1 MSAWLRRHC
10 HDWIALAALAAL
22 TLLFFWPVTLG
33 VAWIPRG
40 GGDLASF
47 LWPTYSYAARAL
59 WSGRIPLWNET
70 LYAGMPFAADNQ
82 SGLFYPPNLLAFAL
96 APSFPYRAIEWL
108 VVFHFWMAGASM
120 YALMR
125 VLINTQE
132 NMGTGAHVNPTSTF
146 NPQPSTFFLPPSS
159 SLLSSSFLFPPLFA
173 AVAFMFSD
181 VLVTHIGNLN
191 IVAVSAWLPLALA
204 CLHLGL
210 TRSSVNWALA
220 AGVVLGIAALA
231 GHAQMMLM
239 SFGAVSVYGLWRSA
253 WSVVRERNTL
263 CALRSASLL
272 SITLVTALGLS
283 ALALLPALELTQ
295 YTARARLTYA
305 EAALYSVP
313 WPGLAGLVSPLL
325 FGRGAADYWGP
336 WPRVELGYL
345 GVLPLVF
352 AGIALLE
359 RPNTTPPYSDP
370 TRPVTPSSGHL
381 HNKGFW
387 AALALLGLLIALGEN
402 TPLHRLLYEFVPGF
416 AQLRV
421 PARFLLLTDVG
432 LAVLAGY
439 GFQKVFTPEKA
450 GHTGRGRWVLGVGA
464 VAVVVLVVAYLA
476 ATLGG
481 ERVTNLGWAL
491 AVTLALLLAAYL
503 LLSTSYFPAPLAP
516 VFAIVLL
523 AADLFLHGAFV
534 EVDFAD
540 PTSGFQHPVAVDY
553 LKSQP
558 GPTRIDSTTSAWAPD
573 AAARHGL
580 EDIGGISNP
589 LALAAYQ
596 TYIGAMGPRGA
607 PRYDFIG
614 AQWIVASKDQ
624 PPADDPDIVPVFN
637 EDPGVD
643 IWLNTNAQPRLS
655 LKYAA
660 RAVPDGEAAFA
671 AIMTPGFDPTQEVV
685 LETSTLLPL
694 PNVQP
699 PTSNLYYLHYS
710 PEAYRIA
717 VSTPAPA
724 YLVLSE
730 VWYPGWRAWVN
741 GVEVEVLRANFA
753 FRAVALAEPG
763 EHVIEMRFEPW
774 TWLAGLGVSA
784 LTATCCL
791 IRGVYW
797 LRRKRDTQHTTR
809 DTQYATRPTP

>member
-1 MSAWLRRHC
+1 MGAWLRRHR
-10 HDWIALAALAAL
+10 HDGIALAALAGLA
-22 TLLFFWPVTLG
+22 LLFFWPVTLG

-47 LWPTYSYAARAL
+47 LWPTYSYAARSL

-82 SGLFYPPNLLAFAL
+82 SGLFYPPNLLAFVL

-108 VVFHFWMAGASM
+108 VVFHFWLAGASM

-125 VLINTQE
+125 VLIPEPVREGVEKQGRT
-132 NMGTGAHVNPTSTF
+132 VSP
-146 NPQPSTFFLPPSS
+146 
-159 SLLSSSFLFPPLFA
+159 LLIHHSSFIIHYSSLFA

-181 VLVTHIGNLN
+181 VFVTHIGNLN
-191 IVAVSAWLPLALA
+191 IVAVAAWLPLALA

-210 TRSSVNWALA
+210 MRGSVNWALA
-220 AGVVLGIAALA
+220 AGAVLGVAALA

-239 SFGAVSVYGLWRSA
+239 SFGAVGLYGLWRSA
-253 WSVVRERNTL
+253 WSAVRERNTHH
-263 CALRSASLL
+263 ALRTMSLL
-272 SITLVTALGLS
+272 SITLLTAFGLS
-283 ALALLPALELTQ
+283 ALALVPAFELTQ

-352 AGIALLE
+352 AGIALIA
-359 RPNTTPPYSDP
+359 RRSTTTPHNNSIHPLTQSP
-370 TRPVTPSSGHL
+370 GHL
-381 HNKGFW
+381 TNKGLW

-402 TPLHRLLYEFVPGF
+402 APVHRLLYEFVPGF

-421 PARFLLLTDVG
+421 PARFLLLTDLG
-432 LAVLAGY
+432 LAVLAGI
-439 GFQKVFTPEKA
+439 GFQRVFTIENA
-450 GHTGRGRWVLGVGA
+450 ERTERRRWFGGLGLVA
-464 VAVVVLVVAYLA
+464 VATLVIAYLA
-476 ATLGG
+476 VAQSE
-481 ERVTNLGWAL
+481 ERAMNLVWAL
-491 AVTLALLLAAYL
+491 VVTLALLCGAYL
-503 LLSTSYFPAPLAP
+503 LSIRYFLSPLAP
-516 VFAIVLL
+516 AFAIALL
-523 AADLFLHGAFV
+523 AADLFFHGAFV

-540 PTSGFQHPVAVDY
+540 PTRGFQHPIAVDY
-553 LKSQP
+553 LKSRP
-558 GPTRIDSTTSAWAPD
+558 GPTRIDSTTGAWAPD

-589 LALAAYQ
+589 LALAVYQ
-596 TYIGAMGPRGA
+596 TYLGAMGPRGA
-607 PRYDFIG
+607 PRYDFLG
-614 AQWIVASKDQ
+614 VQWIIAAKDQ

-643 IWLNTNAQPRLS
+643 IWLNTAAQPRLS

-660 RAVPDGEAAFA
+660 LAVPDGESAFA
-671 AIMTPGFDPTQEVV
+671 AILAPGFDPVRQVV
-685 LETSTLLPL
+685 LETSELLPL
-694 PNVQP
+694 PATQP
-699 PTSNLYYLHYS
+699 STFNLYYLHYS
-710 PEAYRIA
+710 PEAHRIA
-717 VSTPAPA
+717 VTTPDPA

-753 FRAVALAEPG
+753 FRAVPLAEPG

-774 TWLAGLGVSA
+774 TWRLGLGVSA
-784 LTATCCL
+784 FTAACC
-791 IRGVYW
+791 IVRGAYR
-797 LRRKRDTQHTTR
+797 LRRKWKTQH
-809 DTQYATRPTP
+809 ATRPML